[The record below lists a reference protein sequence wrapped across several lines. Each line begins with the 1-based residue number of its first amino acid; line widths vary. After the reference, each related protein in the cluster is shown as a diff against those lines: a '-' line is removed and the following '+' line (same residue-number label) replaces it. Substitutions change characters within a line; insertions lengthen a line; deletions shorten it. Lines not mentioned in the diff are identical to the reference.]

1 MERMNVG
8 SVALKLGVSPFTVR
22 LFIRERRIPFYRI
35 GRRIV
40 FDARE
45 IEEWFSARRVPTENA
60 DENRTTSGRA
70 PPGAVG

>member
-8 SVALKLGVSPFTVR
+8 SVTLKLGISPFTVR

-45 IEEWFSARRVPTENA
+45 IDEWFSARRIATEK
-60 DENRTTSGRA
+60 DCENRMTASA
-70 PPGAVG
+70 